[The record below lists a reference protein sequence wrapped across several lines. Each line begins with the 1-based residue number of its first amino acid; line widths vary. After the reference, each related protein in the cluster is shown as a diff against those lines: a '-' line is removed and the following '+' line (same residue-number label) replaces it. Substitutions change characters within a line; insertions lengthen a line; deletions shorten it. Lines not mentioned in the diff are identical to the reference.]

1 MNLSKPRQHGR
12 KSQRPLWIR
21 FLSLVQDQL
30 DSSSPATS
38 SSTNIPCAI
47 YERESSAD
55 ARAQGGSLDL
65 HTDTGLKALILTD
78 LLDEAN
84 GMMRMEGE
92 AMKGYR

>member
-1 MNLSKPRQHGR
+1 MDPIFIIGAGPAGLLLARY
-12 KSQRPLWIR
+12 L
-21 FLSLVQDQL
+21 QL
-30 DSSSPATS
+30 
-38 SSTNIPCAI
+38 NHIPCAI